1 MFSFANLAVSSLAY
15 FLASAEL
22 PYVPCDDVL
31 LEVVLLLSSLL
42 SVFTSS
48 FLVVALLLFEAVLL
62 LLVGLLLTDP
72 LLSLDLLLSDLGVLE
87 EDELLP
93 SLESLFSLYFSS
105 SLFSFDLDL
114 ESSLSLVFD
123 EDTSVVSLSFFL
135 LELSPPVK

>member
-1 MFSFANLAVSSLAY
+1 M
-15 FLASAEL
+15 
-22 PYVPCDDVL
+22 
-31 LEVVLLLSSLL
+31 
-42 SVFTSS
+42 FTSS
-48 FLVVALLLFEAVLL
+48 FLVVLLLFEAVLL